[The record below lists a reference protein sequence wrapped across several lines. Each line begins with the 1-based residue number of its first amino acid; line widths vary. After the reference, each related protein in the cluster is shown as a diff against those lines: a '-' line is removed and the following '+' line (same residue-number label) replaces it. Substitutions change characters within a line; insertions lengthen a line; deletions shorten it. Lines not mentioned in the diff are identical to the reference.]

1 MNKDTTTNND
11 NDMFMSNKKDTNENL
26 NQKYKNGLFIFHR
39 DFRIEDN
46 RGIIRASS
54 QCEKI
59 YTCFIFNPEQVD
71 NKNEYRSQNSIQFMI
86 ESLEDLHI
94 SIKNSGGSLLTF
106 YGKYETCI
114 RELVE
119 KLHIDCVFFNK
130 DYSPF
135 ALNRTATLQKVIY
148 CPCIIECD
156 YYLYEPGTIINSS
169 GGFFKKY
176 TPFYEEVLK
185 HEIKTPVYKRDLQ
198 LSKPF
203 SSIKLEHRITL
214 KVAMRKF
221 VGNINAEILVRGGR
235 KEALERLKRVVREQK
250 EYDENRDYFI
260 YETTFLSAYI
270 KFGCVSVREVFQWFK
285 KVDGLRGGLIRE
297 LIWREFFA
305 HILYNYPEVVGQ
317 SYYPKYRSIRWRK
330 SDADFYKWCIGG
342 TGFPAVD
349 AGMRQMNASG
359 YMHNRLR
366 MVVANFLV
374 KTLLLDWRRGE
385 KYFSEKLTDI
395 DIASNNGNWQS
406 IASTGVYAT
415 PYFRDMNP
423 WIQCAKFDKKC
434 EFIKKW
440 IPELKD
446 VQNRDIHKWYEKW
459 TEYKT
464 TVNYPKPMVEY
475 AEQKEK
481 MLELYRL

>member
-1 MNKDTTTNND
+1 MDNKR
-11 NDMFMSNKKDTNENL
+11 DTNENPKE
-26 NQKYKNGLFIFHR
+26 KYKNGLFIFHR

-46 RGIIRASS
+46 CGINRAAS
-54 QCEKI
+54 QCEKL

-71 NKNEYRSQNSIQFMI
+71 SKNDYRSLNSIQFMI
-86 ESLEDLHI
+86 ESLEDLHNE
-94 SIKNSGGSLLTF
+94 IKQGGGSLVTC
-106 YGKYETCI
+106 YGNYETCVS
-114 RELVE
+114 ELVE
-119 KLHIDCVFFNK
+119 KLRIDCVFFNK

-135 ALNRTATLQKVIY
+135 ALQRTADLQKRLH
-148 CPCIIECD
+148 CPCIIESD
-156 YYLYEPGTIINSS
+156 YYLYEPGTVTTSS
-169 GGFFKKY
+169 GSFFKKY
-176 TPFYEEVLK
+176 TPFYDEVLT
-185 HEIKTPVYKRDLQ
+185 HEIKTPSYKSSLH
-198 LSKPF
+198 LSSHI
-203 SSIKLEHRITL
+203 SSIKLEHAITL
-214 KVAMRKF
+214 ENAIRKF
-221 VGNINAEILVRGGR
+221 VGNINAEILVHGGR
-235 KEALERLKRVVREQK
+235 KQAIDRLKRVVKDQK
-250 EYDENRDYFI
+250 QYDENRDFFT
-260 YETTFLSAYI
+260 YETTFLSAYL
-270 KFGCVSVREVFQWFK
+270 KFGCVSVREAFQWFK

-330 SDADFYKWCIGG
+330 SDADFHKWCAGE
-342 TGFPAVD
+342 TGFPTVD

-366 MVVANFLV
+366 MVVANFLT

-423 WIQCAKFDKKC
+423 WIQSTKFDRNC
-434 EFIKKW
+434 VFIKKW

-446 VQNRDIHKWYEKW
+446 VQPRDIHKWYEKW
-459 TEYKT
+459 QEYKT
-464 TVNYPKPMVEY
+464 VDYPRPMVDY
-475 AEQKEK
+475 SEQKEK
-481 MLELYRL
+481 MLELYSSA